1 MKMFECNE
9 SYLPTEVDWRTM
21 GAVSDVKDQVNFK
34 MYSITIVN
42 KTTYKSVHDECSSP
56 TLALMSLEEHTKY
69 TSCITEIIMF
79 RPRYVYF

>member
-1 MKMFECNE
+1 MKMFEWPKGLNE

-42 KTTYKSVHDECSSP
+42 KTTICDKSVHDAQNDTCSSP
-56 TLALMSLEEHTKY
+56 TLALTLLKNIQSTHRVLLK
-69 TSCITEIIMF
+69 
-79 RPRYVYF
+79 